1 MLTRE
6 EAFTIV
12 KSHLKNQNLIG
23 HCLAVE
29 ASMGALAKHFNED
42 ENVWKLAGLL
52 HDTDWEETQKDP
64 TQHTLKTVEWIKEK
78 GEENKELTECILTHN
93 YHNNG
98 FREPVSKMELSL
110 YICDELTGF
119 IVAVALV
126 RPEKK
131 LASVTVDSVLKKF
144 KQKAFAAPVD
154 RDQIALCEAKLGI
167 PLNEFVV
174 IILTAMQGIAS
185 EIGL

>member
-6 EAFTIV
+6 QAYDIV
-12 KSHLKNQNLIG
+12 KCHLKNQNLIR

-29 ASMGALAKHFNED
+29 ASMGALAKHFHED
-42 ENVWKLAGLL
+42 ETVWKLAGLL
-52 HDTDWEETQKDP
+52 HDADWEETQKDP
-64 TQHTLKTVEWIKEK
+64 TQHTLKTVEWVKAT
-78 GEENKELTECILTHN
+78 GEDNTELIECILTHN

-98 FREPVSKMELSL
+98 HREPESKMELSL

-119 IVAVALV
+119 IVAVVLV
-126 RPEKK
+126 RPDKK
-131 LASVTVDSVLKKF
+131 LASVSVESVIKKF

-167 PLNEFVV
+167 TLNEFVV
-174 IILTAMQGIAS
+174 IILTAMQGIAG